1 MTSQVGSFKGK
12 TQAAREFVCERGSD
26 SSFNGG
32 GDENSVG
39 RKSEG
44 VKEGG
49 REGGCTCQGKC
60 GAIRN
65 RGGIRA
71 AKMPIMLRDQCSEQ
85 TFVHEE
91 DEF

>member
-1 MTSQVGSFKGK
+1 M
-12 TQAAREFVCERGSD
+12 CERGSD
-26 SSFNGG
+26 SSFNGR

-65 RGGIRA
+65 RGR
-71 AKMPIMLRDQCSEQ
+71 RDKGSKDANYVERSSEQ
-85 TFVHEE
+85 PFVNKEE
-91 DEF
+91 EF